1 MNMIEKIEIP
11 EVKINLS
18 KWQGAG
24 ISERETKKRAM
35 EVLEVDQKGWKKA
48 KDEDKIAAKDI
59 VYQNT
64 DKEKPVDFLIYL
76 STKLGVDMR
85 NGLYDAVIT
94 NLKNPSYHKE
104 VRGVPGGVLLERI
117 YSYKLMNGATSPN
130 ITTQKNGRVKINKD
144 YIVTI
149 KASQI
154 SLNIP
159 EPYKFDE
166 DLYLTEIQSHIDK
179 TYESHYSTN
188 NFQATEFIIDAQ
200 HGSGFCMGNIL
211 KYAQRYGKKGD
222 DAQARSDLMKII
234 HYAII
239 QLHIHDNDYK

>member
-1 MNMIEKIEIP
+1 MNMMEKIEIP
-11 EVKINLS
+11 KVEINLS
-18 KWQGAG
+18 EWQGAG

-117 YSYKLMNGATSPN
+117 Y
-130 ITTQKNGRVKINKD
+130 I
-144 YIVTI
+144 
-149 KASQI
+149 
-154 SLNIP
+154 
-159 EPYKFDE
+159 F
-166 DLYLTEIQSHIDK
+166 
-179 TYESHYSTN
+179 
-188 NFQATEFIIDAQ
+188 
-200 HGSGFCMGNIL
+200 
-211 KYAQRYGKKGD
+211 
-222 DAQARSDLMKII
+222 
-234 HYAII
+234 
-239 QLHIHDNDYK
+239 

>member
-1 MNMIEKIEIP
+1 MNMMEKIEIP
-11 EVKINLS
+11 EVRVNLS
-18 KWQGAG
+18 EWQGAG

-94 NLKNPSYHKE
+94 NLKNPSYYKE
-104 VRGVPGGVLLERI
+104 VLGVPGGVLLERI

-130 ITTQKNGRVKINKD
+130 ITTQKNKFIDQYRNINK
-144 YIVTI
+144 
-149 KASQI
+149 
-154 SLNIP
+154 
-159 EPYKFDE
+159 
-166 DLYLTEIQSHIDK
+166 
-179 TYESHYSTN
+179 
-188 NFQATEFIIDAQ
+188 
-200 HGSGFCMGNIL
+200 GNWWC
-211 KYAQRYGKKGD
+211 
-222 DAQARSDLMKII
+222 
-234 HYAII
+234 
-239 QLHIHDNDYK
+239 